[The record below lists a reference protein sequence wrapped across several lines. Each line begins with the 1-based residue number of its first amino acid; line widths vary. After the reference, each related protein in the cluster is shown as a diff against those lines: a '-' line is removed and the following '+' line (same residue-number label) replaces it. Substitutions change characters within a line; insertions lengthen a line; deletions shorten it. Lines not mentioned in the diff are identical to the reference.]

1 MAKKKTG
8 HHSKGSHKRKRIG
21 AAGSGKGLIEM
32 LAGAAGGVILGDI
45 INAQFGKTA
54 PAYVTP
60 AVLTVGGIAIA
71 YVGAANA
78 FVRGFGLGTFGA
90 GVVGV
95 GQDSGALQ
103 GIAGML
109 GGGSA
114 ATALPR
120 RVAGFRDVPAVGAF
134 PKPNA
139 VGNTAAMMGRMY
151 KGVYTP

>member
-45 INAQFGKTA
+45 INGQFGKTA

-71 YVGAANA
+71 YVGANNA

-109 GGGSA
+109 NGTGSS

-120 RVAGFRDVPAVGAF
+120 RVNGFRDVAAVGNF
-134 PKPNA
+134 PKPNS
-139 VGNTAAMMGRMY
+139 VGRTVEMMGRLY
-151 KGVYTP
+151 KGVY